1 MKIGAETFR
10 RFTHLCADVVSR
22 FRLEVEQNSEF
33 TAGIEYNC
41 CRYMKVNVR
50 KLLLL
55 TSDTQTRDPI
65 DLILI

>member
-1 MKIGAETFR
+1 
-10 RFTHLCADVVSR
+10 
-22 FRLEVEQNSEF
+22 
-33 TAGIEYNC
+33 
-41 CRYMKVNVR
+41 MKVNVR